1 MNAQMLQPPDNK
13 SKIEKVPQY
22 SFALPDFDG
31 QSVFKVDTIFGG
43 QTLSGHH
50 GKVSNQKPK
59 HLADIEVRDPEY
71 LITCD
76 LRALEMEAAS
86 NQPAH
91 STP

>member
-1 MNAQMLQPPDNK
+1 MNAQMLQPPENK
-13 SKIEKVPQY
+13 TRVRDKVPPY

-43 QTLSGHH
+43 QSLSSQP

-59 HLADIEVRDPEY
+59 HLSDIDGRDPEY

-76 LRALEMEAAS
+76 LRALEKEAAS
-86 NQPAH
+86 NQPA
-91 STP
+91 

>member
-1 MNAQMLQPPDNK
+1 MNAQMLQPPENK
-13 SKIEKVPQY
+13 TRVLEKVPPY

-43 QTLSGHH
+43 QSLSGQP

-59 HLADIEVRDPEY
+59 HLSDIDGRDPEY

-76 LRALEMEAAS
+76 LRALEKEAS
-86 NQPAH
+86 NN
-91 STP
+91 

>member
-1 MNAQMLQPPDNK
+1 MNAQMLQPPENK
-13 SKIEKVPQY
+13 TRVLEKVPPY

-43 QTLSGHH
+43 QSLCGQP

-59 HLADIEVRDPEY
+59 HLSDIDGRDPEY

-76 LRALEMEAAS
+76 LRALEKEAS
-86 NQPAH
+86 NN
-91 STP
+91 